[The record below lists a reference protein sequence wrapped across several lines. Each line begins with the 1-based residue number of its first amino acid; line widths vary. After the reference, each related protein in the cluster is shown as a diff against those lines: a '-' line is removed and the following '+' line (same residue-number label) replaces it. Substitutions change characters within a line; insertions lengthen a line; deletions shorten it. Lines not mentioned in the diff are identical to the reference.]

1 MPVLFAPQTHH
12 VATQNAVPEGRRLFA
27 QNLPMQPHK
36 CEFYFF
42 LNFEQI
48 NEIFDFTQIIDMNEL
63 FTWVCRSCRQ
73 NIEKFSAFQNMLHKN
88 LATFE
93 TRFREE
99 QQLNSN
105 WNDDP
110 QQQQRQVVNVRFG
123 DLEDDNEDDLSD
135 LDHFELGQPASLAS
149 SDSGNQSEDSQLPE
163 DCALGDSRKGL
174 RIE

>member
-1 MPVLFAPQTHH
+1 MD
-12 VATQNAVPEGRRLFA
+12 QNHRDNPTPEV
-27 QNLPMQPHK
+27 NLCRFCLRPKRTMWPLKTLYRKDGDFLHK
-36 CEFYFF
+36 IYQCSH
-42 LNFEQI
+42 I
-48 NEIFDFTQIIDMNEL
+48 NIIDMNEL

-93 TRFREE
+93 SRFREE

-135 LDHFELGQPASLAS
+135 LDHFEPGQPASLAS